1 MLLFMRSQ
9 FSSWQTLL
17 GRLEF
22 PRETGLILRCAG
34 KAGNPFQTTQGLIL
48 CCPLLL
54 LPLVFPTIRIF
65 SSESALHIARRTLVT
80 PMTRLCIWPSG
91 LGWGLGGS
99 VGGSRTASAGP
110 EDRDQSW
117 APSGPLLQVLGP
129 HTRSPSLPLGRAS
142 KHKVTLR
149 GLPAS
154 PLPQGQW
161 IWGLLPAVEGED
173 GGHRSLGSGMQA
185 WHGAWRPQYH
195 PALVPREKTPTGAA
209 ARGNP

>member
-1 MLLFMRSQ
+1 MQQPCPWDRPGLQPEGCAHWQGRGQ
-9 FSSWQTLL
+9 GAEAGSSAF
-17 GRLEF
+17 GDPS
-22 PRETGLILRCAG
+22 PRVALRKTA
-34 KAGNPFQTTQGLIL
+34 ARTQISGG
-48 CCPLLL
+48 
-54 LPLVFPTIRIF
+54 
-65 SSESALHIARRTLVT
+65 SSRTPRRTLVT

-129 HTRSPSLPLGRAS
+129 HMRSPSLALGRAS

-161 IWGLLPAVEGED
+161 I
-173 GGHRSLGSGMQA
+173 
-185 WHGAWRPQYH
+185 
-195 PALVPREKTPTGAA
+195 
-209 ARGNP
+209 